1 MSQMTSKPNP
11 SEFYDENLRATN
23 PILDKFIYTKRRYTF
38 TSFSYVAV
46 FSLLSVSPQRLKL
59 QVTQFYT

>member
-23 PILDKFIYTKRRYTF
+23 PILDKFIYTKRRYTLYVVF
-38 TSFSYVAV
+38 LRGRFLSAICFSTASKASSNTV
-46 FSLLSVSPQRLKL
+46 L
-59 QVTQFYT
+59 